1 MVKATGTSRTTIA
14 KAGLLTALSQATV
27 MGLSGFIG
35 IVIAREFGRGAE
47 TDGFFAAFGLFV
59 VLVLGAAAFRLVVLP
74 DLARASDIGR
84 LRPEAWGYAVA
95 LALLA
100 LPALA
105 VSLLAPDWL
114 AAQVTGSLP
123 DEAQRTAARALMWM
137 VPAAIAQLYAGLAA
151 SVLAAL
157 DDYGTAAFG
166 YAAGS
171 IASVTVILLRVGEDG
186 IAAVA
191 WGMFVNAAI
200 SLGVPVAVL
209 LARTGVQV
217 HIELTGARSRLALF
231 GRGVALPL
239 ALQGLYVICLR
250 FAGEVGIGQ
259 LTSFSYA
266 YLLAAALVAVTAS
279 SLSLVSSVPL
289 TRTGIDGLRAGRHV
303 VNISWLALA
312 IVAAAAGVF
321 AVTGEDLL
329 RLALGDAYSGD
340 VGSELG
346 RLVVYLSPWMVASVG
361 LSVAYPLLF
370 VRGRGR
376 LVPLLSAAALL
387 LHVPVAWAGY
397 RAFEL
402 PGVALALGVTTAAT
416 LAALLLMLSFTC
428 LECVARGLT
437 EASLFSGG
445 AAAVSFGVAA
455 QLLPPAAAGAIG
467 LLAYVSLL
475 ALLRPRGLRE
485 AWAYVHAFQ

>member
-1 MVKATGTSRTTIA
+1 VVKATGTSRTTIA

-35 IVIAREFGRGAE
+35 IVIARQFGRGAE

-74 DLARASDIGR
+74 DLARARELGR
-84 LRPEAWGYAVA
+84 LRSEAWGFAAA
-95 LALLA
+95 LGLLA

-105 VSLLAPDWL
+105 VSVFAPDWL
-114 AAQVTGSLP
+114 AAQLTGSLP
-123 DEAQRTAARALMWM
+123 DEAQRTAAEALRWM

-171 IASVTVILLRVGEDG
+171 VASVTVILLRVDADG
-186 IAAVA
+186 ISAVA

-209 LARTGVQV
+209 LARTGAQV
-217 HIELTGARSRLALF
+217 HLELTGARGRLALF
-231 GRGVALPL
+231 VRGVTLPL
-239 ALQGLYVICLR
+239 ALQGLYVVCLR
-250 FAGEVGIGQ
+250 FAGEVGVGQ

-266 YLLAAALVAVTAS
+266 YLLASAFVAVTAS

-303 VNISWLALA
+303 VNISWLALT
-312 IVAAAAGVF
+312 IVAGAAGVF
-321 AVTGEDLL
+321 AVSGEALL
-329 RLALGDAYSGD
+329 RLALGDAFSGD

-346 RLVVYLSPWMVASVG
+346 RLVVYLSLWMVASVG

-376 LVPLLSAAALL
+376 FVPLLSIGGLL
-387 LHVPVAWAGY
+387 AHVPIAWAGY
-397 RAFEL
+397 RLLGL
-402 PGVALALGVTTAAT
+402 PGVAVALGVTTAAV
-416 LAALLLMLSFTC
+416 LGVLLSMLSFTC
-428 LECVARGLT
+428 LECVARGLV
-437 EASLFSGG
+437 EASAFTGL
-445 AAAVSFGVAA
+445 AAALSFGVAA
-455 QLLPPAAAGAIG
+455 LLLPPAAAGLMG
-467 LLAYVSLL
+467 LLAYVALL
-475 ALLRPRGLRE
+475 GLLRPGGLRE
-485 AWAYVHAFQ
+485 AWRYVHAFQ